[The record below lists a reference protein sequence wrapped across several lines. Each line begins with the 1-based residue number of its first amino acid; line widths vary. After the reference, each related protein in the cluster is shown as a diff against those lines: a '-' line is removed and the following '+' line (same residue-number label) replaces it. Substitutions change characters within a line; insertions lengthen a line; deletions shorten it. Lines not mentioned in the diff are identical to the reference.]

1 VCCVLQQKDLLRMEH
16 VLLNE
21 LEWRSQAPTTY
32 TFISMFSQAMQTLPW
47 DVFNLAAYFGVRLLA
62 LLRLAVVTFI
72 AALACCLSISC
83 QLPCCC
89 HAGPDTNCW
98 DGVVA

>member
-1 VCCVLQQKDLLRMEH
+1 MCSMLVGLLATYQASYVLQQQDLLRMEH

-47 DVFNLAAYFGVRLLA
+47 DVFNLAAYFGVSSIPPEAAMLLQQCSA
-62 LLRLAVVTFI
+62 
-72 AALACCLSISC
+72 
-83 QLPCCC
+83 
-89 HAGPDTNCW
+89 
-98 DGVVA
+98 